1 MTGTGPTVE
10 RIKNAA
16 KSRDAQVLEQCLA
29 GAAHEGIPAMQV
41 RDLLFGELESVR
53 KRLMSND
60 TSIPEFLLTLDC
72 VLDGLDRIRS
82 YPGFTP
88 RVDCTVVIGVVEGDP
103 HDLGKNVIAGI
114 YRACG
119 YRVIDLGRNVPREAF
134 TKAVRDEGAVLLALS
149 AMMSTTMVVMRNIIR
164 DARILTPAAK
174 IIVGGAPLSA
184 ELARDYGADTYA
196 ESALT
201 VIEKTEE
208 VLAR

>member
-1 MTGTGPTVE
+1 MTGTATTVE
-10 RIKNAA
+10 TIRQAVKG
-16 KSRDAQVLEQCLA
+16 RDAHTLEQCLA
-29 GAAHEGIPAMQV
+29 GAAHEGMPATQV

-60 TSIPEFLLTLDC
+60 SSIPEFLLTLDC
-72 VLDGLDRIRS
+72 VLGGLDRIRS
-82 YPGFTP
+82 FPGFTP
-88 RVDCTVVIGVVEGDP
+88 RVNCTIVIGVVEGDP
-103 HDLGKNVIAGI
+103 HDLGKNVITGI

-134 TKAVRDEGAVLLALS
+134 TKAMRNEGAALLALS
-149 AMMSTTMVVMRNIIR
+149 AMMSTTMVVMRDIIR
-164 DARILTPAAK
+164 DARILTPTAK

-184 ELARDYGADTYA
+184 ELACDFGADIYA